1 MQRSVL
7 ALFLGACLALLAA
20 STAQAEADCQFVLG
34 FKTLRDLIGHDIVG
48 QCLENEHYNTIGDS
62 VQQTTG
68 GLLVWRKADNWTA
81 FTDGYRTWINGPNGL
96 QQRLNTQR
104 FEWEADYAPGGGIA
118 TPKATPAPASQPTP
132 DTGPIVDPIL
142 AHAYHVM
149 RLSPIGNAGADV
161 FVRSGASAQFGALG
175 DTASRWDLSPSRI
188 VINEEYR
195 RETPEALAYALIW
208 PTAMLADYKE
218 NGPPQSWEEC
228 MFDIALHHGFQAQY
242 WLDTFGEHGKQN
254 PTQLEQWANR
264 MMALYREGTLGSWVV
279 RQSAYQQFCAQF
291 GGTPALTPTPTP
303 TPRPAPTPKPA
314 PERFVDPLLQEAMRI
329 MRTTEFGEVLYQA
342 YIGSTITYIA
352 FAHLERHGAPDAEGI
367 HEGSRN
373 RILLDEVLRD
383 ESHYVRVAVLV
394 HELMHARPG
403 RDYSDYSTEECFE
416 EETLAFS
423 AQAKWW
429 YEKFGRDGKQNPTE
443 KEQQENYRLQAW
455 LDGRMGE
462 VVRGSDGYQEQCAKS
477 AN

>member
-1 MQRSVL
+1 MQS
-7 ALFLGACLALLAA
+7 
-20 STAQAEADCQFVLG
+20 AQ
-34 FKTLRDLIGHDIVG
+34 DLIGHDIVG

-254 PTQLEQWANR
+254 PT
-264 MMALYREGTLGSWVV
+264 
-279 RQSAYQQFCAQF
+279 
-291 GGTPALTPTPTP
+291 
-303 TPRPAPTPKPA
+303 
-314 PERFVDPLLQEAMRI
+314 
-329 MRTTEFGEVLYQA
+329 
-342 YIGSTITYIA
+342 
-352 FAHLERHGAPDAEGI
+352 
-367 HEGSRN
+367 
-373 RILLDEVLRD
+373 
-383 ESHYVRVAVLV
+383 
-394 HELMHARPG
+394 
-403 RDYSDYSTEECFE
+403 
-416 EETLAFS
+416 
-423 AQAKWW
+423 
-429 YEKFGRDGKQNPTE
+429 E

>member
-104 FEWEADYAPGGGIA
+104 FGMGSRLCAGRRHRNAQSHA
-118 TPKATPAPASQPTP
+118 CPASQPTP

-175 DTASRWDLSPSRI
+175 NAISHWDLSPSRI

-403 RDYSDYSTEECFE
+403 RDYSDYTTEECFK

-429 YEKFGRDGKQNPTE
+429 YEKFGRDGKRNPTE
-443 KEQQENYRLQAW
+443 KGTAENYRLQAW